1 MKFVK
6 VKEGV
11 YVNLANVTDIR
22 IEGRE
27 NNYVVVFYNKE
38 DIITKSEEFTSFEE
52 AEAFVRRV
60 INE

>member
-38 DIITKSEEFTSFEE
+38 DIITKSEGFTSFEE